1 MYLSNPLQFNR
12 PLSVRRVLLCAVMP
26 VGIREVEDVILRSQ
40 AARDEWDSVDLGY
53 WREVDARYTFVG
65 PMLRVLGWDV
75 SDPKECDPEYPRGTG
90 AVDYALFRSADV
102 EKIGRFEVPHNISL
116 RPRNSALSWVCL

>member
-12 PLSVRRVLLCAVMP
+12 PLSVRRVLLSAVMP

-53 WREVDARYTFVG
+53 WSEVDARYTFVD
-65 PMLRVLGWDV
+65 PMIRVLGWDV
-75 SDPKECDPEYPRGTG
+75 FRPEGM
-90 AVDYALFRSADV
+90 
-102 EKIGRFEVPHNISL
+102 
-116 RPRNSALSWVCL
+116 RPRVSP